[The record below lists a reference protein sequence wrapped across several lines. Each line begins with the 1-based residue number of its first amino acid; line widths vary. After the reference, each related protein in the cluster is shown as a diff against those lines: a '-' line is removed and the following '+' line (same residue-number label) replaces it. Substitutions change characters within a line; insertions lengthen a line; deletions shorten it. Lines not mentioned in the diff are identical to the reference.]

1 MGITYN
7 TGQQGAPFIPG
18 GVARIGG
25 VQPSNL
31 VNLPPELYPP
41 DQATGFVL
49 FDSEAVTGLGSS
61 TTFPNFALALPF
73 NQVGVINALTI
84 SIDGMLISTA
94 VQFALLING
103 AGVQGYNQ
111 LQILPRNGAAF
122 VSLTFGPQLR
132 ILVPAGGTVAA
143 IGNNVDGAS
152 YTLGIQAQG
161 WFWPAV
167 RATD

>member
-1 MGITYN
+1 MGISYD
-7 TGQQGAPFIPG
+7 TGQQGAPFTPG

-25 VQPSNL
+25 VQPPNL

-49 FDSEAVTGLGSS
+49 FDSQPVVGLGSN
-61 TTFPNFALALPF
+61 TTFPNFALTLPF
-73 NQVGVINALTI
+73 DQAGVINALTI
-84 SIDGMLISTA
+84 SIDGILISTA
-94 VQFALLING
+94 VTFALIING

-132 ILVPAGGTVAA
+132 ILVPPGGAVQA

-161 WFWPAV
+161 WFWPAL
-167 RATD
+167 RATS

>member
-1 MGITYN
+1 MGISYN
-7 TGQQGAPFIPG
+7 TAPQGAPFTPG
-18 GVARIGG
+18 GVGRIGG

-31 VNLPPELYPP
+31 VNLPADLYPP

-49 FDSEAVTGLGSS
+49 FDSQAVTGLGSS
-61 TTFPNFALALPF
+61 TTFPNFSLTLPF
-73 NQVGVINALTI
+73 DQVGVINALTI
-84 SIDGMLISTA
+84 SIDGILISTA
-94 VQFALLING
+94 VTFALIVNG

-132 ILVPAGGTVAA
+132 LLVPAGGTVAA
-143 IGNNVDGAS
+143 FGNNVDGAS

-161 WFWPAV
+161 WQWPAL
-167 RATD
+167 RAVG

>member
-1 MGITYN
+1 MGISYD
-7 TGQQGAPFIPG
+7 TGQQGAPFMPG

-25 VQPSNL
+25 VQPPNL

-49 FDSEAVTGLGSS
+49 SDSQPVVGAGSN

-73 NQVGVINALTI
+73 DQVGVISALTI
-84 SIDGMLISTA
+84 LVDGLLITTA
-94 VQFALLING
+94 VTFALVING

-111 LQILPRNGAAF
+111 LSILPRNGATA
-122 VSLTFGPQLR
+122 VSVQFGPQLR
-132 ILVPAGGTVAA
+132 ILIPAGGTVAA
-143 IGNNVDGAS
+143 TGNNVDGAS

-161 WFWPAV
+161 WFWPAL
-167 RATD
+167 RATS